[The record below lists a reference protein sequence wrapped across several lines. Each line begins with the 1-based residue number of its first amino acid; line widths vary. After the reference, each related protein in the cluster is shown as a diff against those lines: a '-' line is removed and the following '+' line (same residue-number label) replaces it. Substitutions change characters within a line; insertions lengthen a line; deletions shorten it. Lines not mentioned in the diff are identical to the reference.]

1 MADITSAEIIK
12 RLASTQRKLP
22 NSNGMYSV
30 GSTTPM
36 LPPSVSSEITP
47 SYVRPSPTLSGASS
61 MSSGGGQGTSMNS
74 YGASQLAN
82 MPTIPATPEQIASF
96 NGTTVSSQSQPQGP
110 VDTFQYDT
118 DAANATNTNTDVNP
132 NPTEFTDEQWN
143 SFNAL
148 MNSKLSGAPLGSA
161 GMEGGYSG
169 QPTSLQLRQEM
180 LRDRAQGTGLYSIPK
195 GTYAT
200 PEQIMGVRAMA
211 DKHYSD
217 LIGQYSDTEK
227 NEASLAS
234 KQPAYGLDS
243 VLSGLSAAGASRVN
257 KLADS
262 FDSHPLVK
270 TYNEM
275 QRAALDV
282 QALGK
287 VIEANKGVAK
297 AGEDLQL
304 VYMMAK
310 AMDPE
315 SVVREGEY
323 ATAQKYLSSMLQGVN
338 YQASRFTKDT
348 PSEFLTPAARKIVMD
363 AVNRKYN
370 ANKTQYTNL
379 KNQTIKKINDVKG
392 DGSDIG
398 GRLLTDYEGAEGG
411 SGSSSNAGDAAFD
424 F

>member
-1 MADITSAEIIK
+1 MAVPSIQSLLSNIGKNKVAPPLMGSYPGTTPMDM
-12 RLASTQRKLP
+12 STRTLP
-22 NSNGMYSV
+22 NSNQPYFV
-30 GSTTPM
+30 GANTNANSTPM
-36 LPPSVSSEITP
+36 GTSGLGQAPTTFNGIPAGLNMMTPPTP
-47 SYVRPSPTLSGASS
+47 SPIAPVT
-61 MSSGGGQGTSMNS
+61 
-74 YGASQLAN
+74 
-82 MPTIPATPEQIASF
+82 PA
-96 NGTTVSSQSQPQGP
+96 P

-118 DAANATNTNTDVNP
+118 DATSTTNTGTGVNP
-132 NPTEFTDEQWN
+132 NQTEFTDEQWN

-148 MNSKLSGAPLGSA
+148 MNSKLSGAPLGSV
-161 GMEGGYSG
+161 GMEGGYTG

-227 NEASLAS
+227 NAATLAS
-234 KQPAYGLDS
+234 KTPAYGLDS
-243 VLSGLSAAGASRVN
+243 VLSGLSTAGANRVN
-257 KLADS
+257 KLADA

-287 VIEANKGVAK
+287 NIEANKGVAK

-323 ATAQKYLSSMLQGVN
+323 ATAQKYLSSILQGVN

-348 PSEFLTPAARKIVMD
+348 PSQFLTPEARKVVMD

-379 KNQTIKKINDVKG
+379 KKQTIQKINDVKG

-398 GRLLTDYEGAEGG
+398 SRLLTNYEGAET
-411 SGSSSNAGDAAFD
+411 SGSSSNTADAAFD